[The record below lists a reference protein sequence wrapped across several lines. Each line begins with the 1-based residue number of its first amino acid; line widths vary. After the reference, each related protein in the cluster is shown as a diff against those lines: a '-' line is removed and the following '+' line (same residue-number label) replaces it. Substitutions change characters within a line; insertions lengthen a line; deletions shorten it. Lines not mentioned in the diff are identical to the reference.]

1 MIVHVHVH
9 IQFNSISTSKIL
21 KQTSPKYLLVQGGQ
35 TQFLHA
41 LLLIGCLRKPRW
53 QQEHC

>member
-41 LLLIGCLRKPRW
+41 LLLIGCLRKP
-53 QQEHC
+53 